1 MSATADAANNTVDKV
16 IFKNCTSFTNSLS
29 KINNRQVN
37 NRDDIDI
44 VMPMYN
50 SIEYSD
56 NYSKTSGILSQ
67 YCKDE
72 LTLNPADHK
81 IANLTA
87 DDANNGSPKI
97 KEKTTGKTGGSR

>member
-56 NYSKTSGILSQ
+56 NYSKNMW
-67 YCKDE
+67 KF
-72 LTLNPADHK
+72 
-81 IANLTA
+81 IA
-87 DDANNGSPKI
+87 I
-97 KEKTTGKTGGSR
+97 I